1 MTQAAFSAAMAGFVL
16 ALVIYV
22 QSGLGFSAIHAG
34 LVLLPFSLG
43 AFIGVG
49 ISAPLGLKLGK
60 VVPFAGAVCQAA
72 GIWWLG
78 AGRGGPG
85 RRFGAWDGTPADA
98 AGRHRAS
105 GLLVVPLIDIA
116 LSTVSTDDAGAA
128 SGTYSTFQQLGSALG
143 IAIIGAVFF
152 HVVGDR
158 FTEAGLRDGFTEA
171 SWWAVGGYLLSAAS
185 TLFLPDRNAVQ
196 RHAREQAELL
206 EATGLSRG
214 RWGYY
219 FFLLSASM
227 PAATWR

>member
-1 MTQAAFSAAMAGFVL
+1 M
-16 ALVIYV
+16 
-22 QSGLGFSAIHAG
+22 
-34 LVLLPFSLG
+34 LLPFSLG

-60 VVPFAGAVCQAA
+60 VIPFAGAICQAA
-72 GIWWLG
+72 GIWWVGQVVSSKG
-78 AGRGGPG
+78 ADFSG
-85 RRFGAWDGTPADA
+85 WDATPPMLL
-98 AGRHRAS
+98 AGIGL

-158 FTEAGLRDGFTEA
+158 FTEAGLRDGVEQA
-171 SWWAVGGYLLSAAS
+171 AWWATGGYLLSAVA

-196 RHAREQAELL
+196 RHAEEQAALL
-206 EATGLSRG
+206 ETV
-214 RWGYY
+214 
-219 FFLLSASM
+219 
-227 PAATWR
+227 